1 MNSKPT
7 PKRGRPQGRAD
18 RIQVSIA
25 LSPKTIARVDAA
37 AKEQGMARAAYL
49 RQKIMHM
56 LHVEGL

>member
-1 MNSKPT
+1 
-7 PKRGRPQGRAD
+7 
-18 RIQVSIA
+18 VSIA
-25 LSPKTIARVDAA
+25 LSPQTIARVDAA